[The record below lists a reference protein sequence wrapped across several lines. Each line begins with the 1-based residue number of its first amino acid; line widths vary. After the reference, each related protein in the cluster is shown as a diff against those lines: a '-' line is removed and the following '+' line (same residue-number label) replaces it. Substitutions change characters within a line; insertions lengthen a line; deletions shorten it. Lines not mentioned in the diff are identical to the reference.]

1 MDATVPMSYRFPNN
15 ELRVLEPPRFID
27 SHVENTLPYYQNAA
41 PVTYA
46 PHIPSPPYEV
56 PGHMMNG
63 YHNSYHQPH
72 LFNHH
77 QTSGPP
83 SQAHNHAHTQ
93 PIHTHLHAA
102 QVHHARPLALHHPQ
116 HQQAA
121 AAGHLSAEH
130 TPIHSPSPDV
140 HQASRRMPHVQ
151 ATRLTPQNVQQQ
163 QQQQS
168 RILDDYRSGAS
179 PAITTSIT
187 TTTTTSN
194 VNILTPVS
202 PSSNTIVN
210 TQKREESSGV
220 TKDINFST
228 EVDMLMKTIQ
238 SHEPVHNNS
247 SSTSTPTPSVTSATT
262 PPPHHHQFST
272 SQQPHYSSNASQ
284 MSYQLGMAGYNSYES
299 TQNANTS
306 APQPHTQS
314 GGRVVSDSP
323 DGSTK
328 HKRKH
333 QCTLPGCGKL
343 FTQKTHLDIHMRAH
357 TGLKPFVSISTGTG
371 RFTSLT
377 KIQKCNEPQ
386 CGQRFSQLGNL
397 RVCA

>member
-27 SHVENTLPYYQNAA
+27 SHVENTLPYYQHAT

-46 PHIPSPPYEV
+46 PHMPSPPYEV

-77 QTSGPP
+77 PTSGQPP
-83 SQAHNHAHTQ
+83 QTHTHAHTQ
-93 PIHTHLHAA
+93 PLHTHVHSA

-116 HQQAA
+116 QAA
-121 AAGHLSAEH
+121 TAGHLSTEH
-130 TPIHSPSPDV
+130 SPIHSTSPDV
-140 HQASRRMPHVQ
+140 HQAPRRMPHVQ
-151 ATRLTPQNVQQQ
+151 TTRLTPQNVQQ

-179 PAITTSIT
+179 PAITTAST
-187 TTTTTSN
+187 TNS

-210 TQKREESSGV
+210 TQKREKEPSGV

-238 SHEPVHNNS
+238 SRETVPNS
-247 SSTSTPTPSVTSATT
+247 TGSTSPPTPSVTSAATS
-262 PPPHHHQFST
+262 PPHHHQFPA

-284 MSYQLGMAGYNSYES
+284 MSYQLGMTGYSSYES
-299 TQNANTS
+299 PQDTNTS
-306 APQPHTQS
+306 VPQTQTQS

-357 TGLKPFVSISTGTG
+357 TGLKPFVSTTTPKG
-371 RFTSLT
+371 R
-377 KIQKCNEPQ
+377 I
-386 CGQRFSQLGNL
+386 FSSDKKL
-397 RVCA
+397 

>member
-27 SHVENTLPYYQNAA
+27 PHVENTLPYYQNAA
-41 PVTYA
+41 PVPYA

-77 QTSGPP
+77 QTSGPAP
-83 SQAHNHAHTQ
+83 QTHSHAHTQ

-102 QVHHARPLALHHPQ
+102 QIHHARPIALHHPQ
-116 HQQAA
+116 QAA
-121 AAGHLSAEH
+121 TAGHISTEH

-151 ATRLTPQNVQQQ
+151 STRLTSQNAQQ

-168 RILDDYRSGAS
+168 RILDDYRSSAAPG
-179 PAITTSIT
+179 TTSVT
-187 TTTTTSN
+187 TKTTTSS

-202 PSSNTIVN
+202 PSSNTIAN
-210 TQKREESSGV
+210 AQKREKDSSGV

-238 SHEPVHNNS
+238 SHDPAPNSS
-247 SSTSTPTPSVTSATT
+247 SSTSTPTPSVTSAAT
-262 PPPHHHQFST
+262 PPPQHQFST

-284 MSYQLGMAGYNSYES
+284 MSYQLSMAGYNSYES
-299 TQNANTS
+299 TQNTNTS
-306 APQPHTQS
+306 APQPQTQS

-323 DGSTK
+323 DGNSK

-357 TGLKPFVSISTGTG
+357 TGLKPFVGT
-371 RFTSLT
+371 FT
-377 KIQKCNEPQ
+377 
-386 CGQRFSQLGNL
+386 
-397 RVCA
+397 